1 MDELIGF
8 VTGNNNRQ
16 KILALLGSKGEL
28 DPARIAKTTHMVR
41 ISVDRI
47 LKDLLEKG
55 LVVKEGEMYQLTA
68 LGGTV
73 ERQVHNM

>member
-28 DPARIAKTTHMVR
+28 DAVRIAKTMHLVR
-41 ISVDRI
+41 FTVDGI
-47 LKDLLEKG
+47 LKELLEKE
-55 LVVKEGEMYQLTA
+55 LVVKTGELYKLTE
-68 LGGTV
+68 LGSAV
-73 ERQVHNM
+73 EKQVHNM

>member
-16 KILALLGSKGEL
+16 KLLALLGSKGEL
-28 DPARIAKTTHMVR
+28 DAARIAKTMHLVR
-41 ISVDRI
+41 FTVDGI
-47 LKDLLEKG
+47 LKELLEKE
-55 LVVKEGEMYQLTA
+55 LVVRTGELYKLTE

-73 ERQVHNM
+73 ERQVHNI

>member
-16 KILALLGSKGEL
+16 KLMALLGSKGEL
-28 DPARIAKTTHMVR
+28 DAARIAKTLHLVR
-41 ISVDRI
+41 FSVDGI
-47 LKDLLEKG
+47 LKGLLEKE
-55 LVVKEGEMYQLTA
+55 LIVKEDELYKLTQI
-68 LGGTV
+68 GTAV

>member
-8 VTGNNNRQ
+8 VTGNNTRQ

-28 DPARIAKTTHMVR
+28 DSARIAKTTHIVPLAVN
-41 ISVDRI
+41 SV
-47 LKDLLEKG
+47 LAELLEKE
-55 LVVKEGEMYQLTA
+55 LVVKTNELYQLTE
-68 LGGTV
+68 LGGAV

>member
-41 ISVDRI
+41 ISVDKI
-47 LKDLLEKG
+47 LEELLKKE
-55 LVVKEGEMYQLTA
+55 LVAKEGEMYNLTA
-68 LGGTV
+68 LGSIV
-73 ERQVHNM
+73 ERQVHNI

>member
-28 DPARIAKTTHMVR
+28 DAARIAKTMHLVR
-41 ISVDRI
+41 FTVDGI
-47 LKDLLEKG
+47 LKELLEKE
-55 LVVKEGEMYQLTA
+55 LVVKTGELYRLTE
-68 LGGTV
+68 LGGIV

>member
-8 VTGNNNRQ
+8 VTSNNNRQ

-28 DPARIAKTTHMVR
+28 DTDQIAKITHMVR
-41 ISVDRI
+41 ISVDKI
-47 LKDLLEKG
+47 LEDLLEKE
-55 LVVKEGEMYQLTA
+55 LVIKEGQMYWLTA
-68 LGGTV
+68 LGSTV

>member
-16 KILALLGSKGEL
+16 KLLALLGSKGEL
-28 DPARIAKTTHMVR
+28 DAARIAKTMHLVR
-41 ISVDRI
+41 FTVDGI
-47 LKDLLEKG
+47 LKELLEKE
-55 LVVKEGEMYQLTA
+55 LVERTGELYKLTE

-73 ERQVHNM
+73 ERQVHNI

>member
-16 KILALLGSKGEL
+16 KLLALLGSKGEL
-28 DPARIAKTTHMVR
+28 DAARIAKTMHLVR
-41 ISVDRI
+41 FTVDGI
-47 LKDLLEKG
+47 LAKLLEKE
-55 LVVKEGEMYQLTA
+55 LVVKTGELYELTE
-68 LGGTV
+68 LGSAV

>member
-16 KILALLGSKGEL
+16 KLLALLGSKGEL
-28 DPARIAKTTHMVR
+28 DAARIAKTMHLVPLT
-41 ISVDRI
+41 VDGI
-47 LKDLLEKG
+47 LEKLLEKE
-55 LVVKEGEMYQLTA
+55 LVEKTGELYKLTEIGSA
-68 LGGTV
+68 V